1 MNLDLPAFPAS
12 LMGVRIR
19 PGCLFTDPF
28 SSPIPAWGE
37 VPEADSGAVL
47 MSPLRQ
53 RRSCFLD
60 DGSRSEIREED
71 LPDIRRKYAIPPL
84 VMMRS
89 LSGFERAPDGGM
101 NEVAVFEAYLE
112 AGFPGGFPSLIAE
125 FASLANKAGFYHLR
139 SIDGAPLVKEPS
151 RGIRGNNPFGDGWNN
166 RYIFVK
172 IQEPFGY
179 PTFWRTVD
187 VSRPVSF
194 IGEAVAK
201 VVMGIPNDSGNVV
214 RLSVSAIYDEY
225 QKAKMRKMRPFIPL
239 RRDWL
244 GLLRRLLVFLPLR
257 QLVRDMVAHRELSIW
272 QARASAR
279 WELMMEWLEKRV
291 EHWNSEEEYRRY
303 LFLSGGIGQ
312 QHGGSTQAAT
322 LKSIVGPFL
331 RDPQARTSLQNLGV
345 SLGPGGRFRNPEVAL
360 RSFGNPEGSSLDP
373 EIAFRTRR
381 SYGNLD
387 VLLRTYLD
395 PGVMWEPIETIL
407 RLPRQDYYWYLFG
420 SRILPLGSSPLSS
433 SYGACCFCRKPLS
446 DLGGA
451 GVDLPS
457 VVTQAPDFTAFHV
470 WISICLRRPIPALCL
485 IPICFSVD
493 VPLFDKGWPGS
504 EVSRDLIQLGPSHPG
519 ASFLAALSLV
529 LSQNSTPL
537 LEGHGSDF
545 LVVVLGDI
553 LLVGPV
559 S

>member
-19 PGCLFTDPF
+19 PRCLFTDPF

-37 VPEADSGAVL
+37 VPEAGSGAVL

-71 LPDIRRKYAIPPL
+71 LPDIRRKYAIPPS

-112 AGFPGGFPSLIAE
+112 AGFRGGFPSLIAE
-125 FASLANKAGFYHLR
+125 FAPLANKAGFYHLR

-214 RLSVSAIYDEY
+214 RLSVSAIYGEY

-244 GLLRRLLVFLPLR
+244 LGEVFFLHN
-257 QLVRDMVAHRELSIW
+257 QVRDMVAHRELSIR

-279 WELMMEWLEKRV
+279 WELMKEWLEKRV

-322 LKSIVGPFL
+322 LKPFL
-331 RDPQARTSLQNLGV
+331 RDPQARTSLQNLGA

-373 EIAFRTRR
+373 EIAFKTRR

-470 WISICLRRPIPALCL
+470 WISICNGVPAVGYHEACSLLLPALDYL
-485 IPICFSVD
+485 IGSFPPGGEFPCRFIFGV
-493 VPLFDKGWPGS
+493 VAELNPLAGRSWF
-504 EVSRDLIQLGPSHPG
+504 
-519 ASFLAALSLV
+519 
-529 LSQNSTPL
+529 
-537 LEGHGSDF
+537 
-545 LVVVLGDI
+545 
-553 LLVGPV
+553 
-559 S
+559 